1 MHGAEWQGD
10 VLFCIYDHYRGDEA
24 LATLRVGGGA
34 VLANVEWGGGGGRY
48 AHRVWGFLCSCEQA
62 GGAPQYKGWGGVGG
76 RWGGQ
81 GRGLIKGHQHVHAN
95 ANAACLCRMCT
106 G

>member
-34 VLANVEWGGGGGRY
+34 VLANVERGGWGRY
-48 AHRVWGFLCSCEQA
+48 AHRVWGSLCSREQA
-62 GGAPQYKGWGGVGG
+62 GGAPQYKGWEGGGA
-76 RWGGQ
+76 
-81 GRGLIKGHQHVHAN
+81 GRGGEGAHQTPSTC
-95 ANAACLCRMCT
+95 AC
-106 G
+106 